1 MKRLLILI
9 VVLAG
14 LGGIAWAVAAMTMQ
28 TAATRWL
35 DDRQIEGW
43 VVNVADV
50 SVEGFPLTFET
61 DFTDLQLADPETG
74 LAWSTPRFQLAQE
87 VHRLDRITATFP
99 DAQILASP
107 AERLTLTSTE
117 MFADLDLRPTSNFAL
132 DGLDGAL
139 TELSV
144 SSSLGWTLALASAD
158 LSIADMAGDTNRYD
172 IVLTAVDLD
181 PPQAVRNTLDPAGVL
196 PELIA
201 QFGLAI
207 RARFDAP
214 WDMAAI
220 EVARPQPTQLEIE
233 QISANWGDMLF
244 RATGT
249 LDVTAGGVPE
259 GALAVRAENWR
270 AMVDLATNA
279 GLLPERIRPTAEAM
293 LEVLAGMN
301 GSAENIDATLNFS
314 NGRAFIGPLP
324 IGPAPSL
331 RIR

>member
-9 VVLAG
+9 FVLAV
-14 LGGIAWAVAAMTMQ
+14 LGGIAWAAIAMTMQ
-28 TAATRWL
+28 SAATRWL

-50 SVEGFPLTFET
+50 SIDGFPLDFET
-61 DFTDLQLADPETG
+61 EFTDLQLADPETG
-74 LAWSTPRFQLAQE
+74 LAWSTPRFRLEQQ
-87 VHRLDRITATFP
+87 VHRLDRITAAFP
-99 DAQILASP
+99 EPQTIASP
-107 AERLTLTSTE
+107 IERLTLASDT
-117 MFADLDLRPTSNFAL
+117 MIANLDVRPTANFAL
-132 DGLDGAL
+132 DGLDGVL
-139 TELSV
+139 SELSL
-144 SSSLGWTLALASAD
+144 SSSLGWSLALASAN
-158 LSIADMAGDTNRYD
+158 LTILDMPQDENRYE
-172 IVLTAVDLD
+172 IVLTAFDLD
-181 PPQAVRNTLDPAGVL
+181 PPQAMRNALDPAGVL
-196 PELIA
+196 PELVD
-201 QFGLAI
+201 QFALTT

-214 WDMAAI
+214 WDMSAI
-220 EVARPQPTQLEIE
+220 ETARPQPTELEIE

-270 AMVDLATNA
+270 AMVQLATNA
-279 GLLPERIRPTAEAM
+279 GLLPERLRPTAESM

-314 NGRAFIGPLP
+314 NGRVFIGPLP